1 MVGVYK
7 ITNVLNQDS
16 YIGSSKNIEERWK
29 KHLYLYNRKG
39 RHYNYHLY
47 RAMRKY
53 GVENFKFEVLEICT
67 EPDRLER
74 ERHYFFLINPKYN
87 EMVPRDNRLF
97 SEEKRQ
103 DFKDRCKEAWKT
115 RSQESKNKA
124 FENLK
129 KGYRS
134 QAYMKMVK
142 QRRPV
147 IATRLSDGEQILF
160 ASLADAERAVGVQK
174 SSIHQIV
181 SSNHPRTSSKGYTF
195 RYV

>member
-7 ITNVLNQDS
+7 ITNLLNQDS

-29 KHLYLYNRKG
+29 KHLYLYNREG
-39 RHYNYHLY
+39 RHYSYHLY

-53 GVENFKFEVLEICT
+53 GVENFKFEVLELCS
-67 EPDRLER
+67 EQDRTER
-74 ERHYFFLINPKYN
+74 ERYYFFLINPKYN

-103 DFKDRCKEAWKT
+103 EFKDRCKEAWKT
-115 RSQESKNKA
+115 KSQDSKNKA

-129 KGYRS
+129 KGHMS
-134 QAYMKMVK
+134 QAYMRMVK

-160 ASLADAERAVGVQK
+160 ASLSDAERAVRVPK
-174 SSIHQIV
+174 SSIHQII
-181 SSNHPRTSSKGYTF
+181 SPNHPRKSSKGYTF